1 MRLAG
6 DFSGFF
12 HFLRYLVFP
21 SENGMI
27 LHISI
32 ILSVFFYFFP
42 SKNRMIPKW
51 TSRFPI
57 SWGVSVDQVS
67 LTMVTAPLTFLWDGR
82 WGDESSVPGGR
93 DLLLL
98 DLFLDLTYVP

>member
-1 MRLAG
+1 
-6 DFSGFF
+6 
-12 HFLRYLVFP
+12 
-21 SENGMI
+21 
-27 LHISI
+27 
-32 ILSVFFYFFP
+32 
-42 SKNRMIPKW
+42 MIPKW

-82 WGDESSVPGGR
+82 WGDESSVPGER